1 MIKGHTKIELF
12 NAETG
17 KIEKTYEKDNLVTNA
32 VQYLIAAQNMMGKV
46 MNQSVFPIAT
56 NALGGLMLFN
66 NTLDE
71 DADNV
76 AYPSNAKL
84 VGYGDRASNT
94 TDPMRGSLNSIESHA
109 TDTGYVS
116 VWDFGTAQGNGTIK
130 AIALTNKYAGAN
142 PFQRQFYLDS
152 VCDTNVNDSLEHDA
166 RVLFVKDEEVY
177 WLRRDGKTIQKCRL
191 DLYQAKVNDLSYN
204 DLAETAIDVT
214 TLDPPS
220 HEGLQ
225 VSNPYQYWLPGYDGY
240 IYFITQN
247 NRVNTYTYYGNTYH
261 DYHFDE
267 KNDTG
272 DAKIYVT
279 KYKYSDLSFKADAEQ
294 EITLAGVHLTNRHE
308 GSMLVRNNHLYA
320 RGSDEKSIYV
330 IDLANIADIKI
341 FKTQNDGTIQNM
353 CPLLYNG
360 GIQYQYDYKV
370 DGTTYT
376 KVGFLYEDGTYSE
389 EATTGAPVANPCIAF
404 LDDKVLATY
413 HYDGYYDNDRIRTVF
428 RAAYL
433 GTINNLSSPITK
445 NASQTMKVT
454 YTLTDKEDSD
464 ETV

>member
-1 MIKGHTKIELF
+1 M
-12 NAETG
+12 
-17 KIEKTYEKDNLVTNA
+17 
-32 VQYLIAAQNMMGKV
+32 
-46 MNQSVFPIAT
+46 
-56 NALGGLMLFN
+56 
-66 NTLDE
+66 
-71 DADNV
+71 
-76 AYPSNAKL
+76 
-84 VGYGDRASNT
+84 
-94 TDPMRGSLNSIESHA
+94 
-109 TDTGYVS
+109 
-116 VWDFGTAQGNGTIK
+116 
-130 AIALTNKYAGAN
+130 
-142 PFQRQFYLDS
+142 DS
-152 VCDTNVNDSLEHDA
+152 VADTDIKESLEHNG
-166 RVLFVKDEEVY
+166 RVFFIQDGEVY
-177 WLRRDGKTIQKCRL
+177 WMRSDGKTIQKCRR
-191 DLYQAKVNDLSYN
+191 DLYQAKINDVSYN
-204 DLAETAIDVT
+204 DLSKVAIDVT

-220 HEGLQ
+220 HEGLT
-225 VSNPYQYWLPGYDGY
+225 VNNPYQYWLPGYDGY

-267 KNDTG
+267 KNDSG

-279 KYKYSDLSFKADAEQ
+279 KYKYSDLSFTAEAEQ
-294 EITLAGVHLTNRHE
+294 VITLAGVHLSNRNE
-308 GSMLVRNNHLYA
+308 GSMIIRNNHLYA
-320 RGSDEKSIYV
+320 RGSDNKSIYV
-330 IDLANIADIKI
+330 IDLANIADIKL

-353 CPLLYNG
+353 CPLLFHS

-376 KVGFLYEDGTYSE
+376 KVGFLYEDGTFSE
-389 EATTGAPVANPCIAF
+389 EGTTGGPVANPCVAF

-413 HYDGYYDNDRIRTVF
+413 HYDGYYDNDRIRTTF